1 MNLVRSWL
9 QMTSSSRSL
18 RQLLLA
24 IGLFGLIVGSGCQAP
39 QETSSKEDIDLTDFA
54 EQQGARAGL
63 LRLLESGGTIE
74 IRTEDE
80 DGSNFEDCALELWR
94 DGERFALRLRKLGE
108 RFLWVGS
115 NGQQWWVFELAADPV
130 RLVVLPSGGDGQQAL
145 GSELLLFGPD
155 QLLQLAGLQPVAL
168 ETARPRWSDDGRQIR
183 VEFPSTDGGT
193 WARLVWYLDP
203 DTLLPQRIEAI
214 DAEGAVLLES
224 TLSNYKPIR
233 ARDQPLGNW
242 PQFPGKLRVR
252 TPDDSIDVR
261 LFFNRT
267 GATGSK
273 LRDALFDL
281 DQLMKTFKPGMIEYV
296 KK

>member
-1 MNLVRSWL
+1 MNSARSWP
-9 QMTSSSRSL
+9 QMTSPAQRL
-18 RQLLLA
+18 RPLMLA
-24 IGLFGLIVGSGCQAP
+24 LGLFAVLIGSGCQAP
-39 QETSSKEDIDLTDFA
+39 RAAVSEQDIDLADFV
-54 EQQGARAGL
+54 QQQTSRAGL

-74 IRTEDE
+74 IRTKDE
-80 DGSNFEDCALELWR
+80 DGSDFQDCALELWR

-115 NGQQWWVFELAADPV
+115 NGVDWWVFELTADPV

-168 ETARPRWSDDGRQIR
+168 ETAVARWSDDDSQIR
-183 VEFPSTDGGT
+183 VEFPTTDGGS
-193 WARLVWYLDP
+193 WSRMVWYLDP
-203 DTLLPQRIEAI
+203 ETRLPERIEAL
-214 DAEGAVLLES
+214 DAEGTVVLES
-224 TLSNYKPIR
+224 ALDNYEPIR
-233 ARDQPLGNW
+233 ARDQPVGNW
-242 PQFPGKLRVR
+242 PQFPRKLRVR
-252 TPDDSIDVR
+252 TPDGAIDVR
-261 LFFNRT
+261 LFFNRP

-281 DQLMKTFKPGMIEYV
+281 DLLMKTFKPGIIEYV